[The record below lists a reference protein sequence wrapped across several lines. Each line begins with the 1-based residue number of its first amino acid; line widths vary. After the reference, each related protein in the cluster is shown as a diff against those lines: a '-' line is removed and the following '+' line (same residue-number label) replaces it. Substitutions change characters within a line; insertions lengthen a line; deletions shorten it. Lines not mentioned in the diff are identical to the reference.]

1 MVPTYGCGVTPARPL
16 GLQKLAGFLIPD
28 APWPT
33 SRYNY
38 ASYELGLYP
47 VFRIAMVRL
56 SKRRSKAR
64 THALTLAAYTAAV
77 FLSALLLFGVQP
89 MFTRMV
95 LPRLGGS
102 PSVWSVAMVF
112 FQSMLLAGYAYAHML
127 TTLRQRYVPVVVHI
141 VLLLAAA
148 LTLPLGIAQGWGTPP
163 VTDIA
168 AVWLLGLFTVSIGLP
183 FLALSASNPLLQS
196 WFART
201 GHRDAHDPY
210 FLYAASNVG
219 SFLALLAYP
228 VLFEPAF
235 TLQMQNRM
243 WSFGFVLLIL
253 LVVGCAALMLKTPR
267 RRTGEP
273 KPSKAPPKPTWPT
286 IGRWIFVSAVPS
298 GLLVAVT
305 AFIST
310 DVAAAPLLWV
320 IPLSLYLLTWVVAF
334 QRRSA
339 VPHRIVLLLQ
349 PFAIAT
355 IVVLLFYTT
364 WIPIF
369 FNLGG
374 HLLAFFIIALACHGE
389 LARTKPPARDLTT
402 FYVSLSLGG
411 MVGGL
416 FAGLVAPYAFS
427 WVAEY
432 PILAVLA
439 VLCRP
444 FSQDI
449 WKPFSR
455 WLWPLSPKQW
465 PQLDS
470 WFWPTA
476 SVVVIF
482 LLAPGFGGAA
492 LADGDLTA
500 AVLVLAGISIVL
512 FRDPP
517 KSALAVAIALV
528 AIRLYPA
535 GEYRVVTLRSF
546 FGIHKIYDTDDGRF
560 RILKHGSTIHG
571 AQIIADENGEPL
583 TGRPKPISYYHDNSA
598 IDQVTQAV
606 RARKAGP
613 PRVAVIGLGSGT
625 LACRIE
631 SGEDWRFFEI
641 DPTIIEIARDPKR
654 FTFLSSCAPNLPVVL
669 GDARLTFA
677 REPDRVY
684 DLIIVDAYSSDAIPV
699 HLATAEAMAL
709 YKSKLA
715 PHGVVLMH
723 ISNRHLELKSVVE
736 GIATA
741 NGLKTWIW
749 SSDNEESDDNNF
761 IFSSEVAIVAEDAD
775 DIGDL
780 KWDNLWVFT
789 PPDPAIRTWT
799 DDYSNIAGALWRRY
813 SR

>member
-1 MVPTYGCGVTPARPL
+1 MARRP
-16 GLQKLAGFLIPD
+16 
-28 APWPT
+28 
-33 SRYNY
+33 
-38 ASYELGLYP
+38 
-47 VFRIAMVRL
+47 
-56 SKRRSKAR
+56 KRRSKAR
-64 THALTLAAYTAAV
+64 THAITLATYTAAV

-112 FQSMLLAGYAYAHML
+112 FQSMLLAGYAYAHVL
-127 TTLRQRYVPVVVHI
+127 TTLRQRYTPVAIHLA
-141 VLLLAAA
+141 LLLAAA
-148 LTLPLGIAQGWGTPP
+148 LTLPLGIAQGWGAPP
-163 VTDIA
+163 ANDIA
-168 AVWLLGLFTVSIGLP
+168 ALWLLGLFTVSIGLP
-183 FLALSASNPLLQS
+183 FFALSASNPLLQA

-228 VLFEPAF
+228 ALFEPAF

-243 WSFGFVLLIL
+243 WSLGFVLLIL
-253 LVVGCAALMLKTPR
+253 LVAGCAVLMLRAPLRSPVAPRQSKT
-267 RRTGEP
+267 
-273 KPSKAPPKPTWPT
+273 APKPTWAML
-286 IGRWIFVSAVPS
+286 GRWIFVSAVPS
-298 GLLVAVT
+298 GLLIAVT
-305 AFIST
+305 AHIST

-320 IPLSLYLLTWVVAF
+320 IPLSLYLLTWVLVF
-334 QRRSA
+334 QRRPLIS
-339 VPHRIVLLLQ
+339 HRLALLLQ
-349 PFAIAT
+349 PFAVAT

-374 HLLAFFIIALACHGE
+374 HLLAFFVIALACHGE
-389 LARTKPPARDLTT
+389 LARTRPPARDLTA
-402 FYVSLSLGG
+402 FYVSLSFGG

-416 FAGLVAPYAFS
+416 FAGLIAPYAFS

-444 FSQDI
+444 ISQDI
-449 WKPFSR
+449 WKPFNR
-455 WLWPLSPKQW
+455 WLRPLSPSQW
-465 PQLDS
+465 PHLNR
-470 WFWPTA
+470 WFWPAATMVA
-476 SVVVIF
+476 IF
-482 LLAPGFGGAA
+482 LLAPGFGGAP
-492 LADGDLTA
+492 LHDDDTFLTA
-500 AVLVLAGISIVL
+500 AVLTLAGISIVL

-517 KSALAVAIALV
+517 KSALAVAIALI
-528 AIRLYPA
+528 AIRIYPI
-535 GEYRVVTLRSF
+535 GEYHIVTKRSF
-546 FGIHKIYDTDDGRF
+546 FGIHKIYDTDDGRY

-571 AQIIADENGEPL
+571 AQMIVDEDGKPIN
-583 TGRPKPISYYHDNSA
+583 GRPKPITYYHDRSP
-598 IDQVTQAV
+598 IHQVIWSV
-606 RARKAGP
+606 RVRRGDP
-613 PRVAVIGLGSGT
+613 LRVAVIGLGSGT
-625 LACRIE
+625 LACHIR
-631 SGEDWRFFEI
+631 SGETWRFFEI
-641 DPTIIEIARDPKR
+641 DPMVIEIARDPAY
-654 FTFLSSCAPNLPVVL
+654 FTFLSSCAPALPIIL

-677 REPDRVY
+677 HESDHVY
-684 DLIIVDAYSSDAIPV
+684 DLIVVDAYSSDAIPL

-723 ISNRHLELKSVVE
+723 ISNRHLELKRVVE
-736 GIATA
+736 GIASA

-775 DIGDL
+775 DIGNL
-780 KWDNLWVFT
+780 KWDNLWVLT
-789 PPDPAIRTWT
+789 PPDPTLRTWT

-813 SR
+813 GR

>member
-1 MVPTYGCGVTPARPL
+1 
-16 GLQKLAGFLIPD
+16 
-28 APWPT
+28 
-33 SRYNY
+33 
-38 ASYELGLYP
+38 
-47 VFRIAMVRL
+47 MVRR
-56 SKRRSKAR
+56 STRRSKTR
-64 THALTLAAYTAAV
+64 THPITLVTYTAAV

-112 FQSMLLAGYAYAHML
+112 FQSMLLAGYAYAHVL
-127 TTLRQRYVPVVVHI
+127 TTLRQRYTPVAIHLA
-141 VLLLAAA
+141 LLLAAT
-148 LTLPLGIAQGWGTPP
+148 LTLPLGIAQGWDAPP
-163 VTDIA
+163 ANDIA
-168 AVWLLGLFTVSIGLP
+168 ALWLFGLFIVSIGLP
-183 FLALSASNPLLQS
+183 FLALSASNPLLQA
-196 WFART
+196 WFVRT
-201 GHRDAHDPY
+201 GHPEGHDPY
-210 FLYAASNVG
+210 FLYAASNIG
-219 SFLALLAYP
+219 SFLALLSYP
-228 VLFEPAF
+228 ALFEPAF
-235 TLQMQNRM
+235 TLQVQNRM
-243 WSFGFVLLIL
+243 WSVGFVLLIL
-253 LVVGCAALMLKTPR
+253 LVAGCAVLMLKGPR
-267 RRTGEP
+267 RRIAETRRT
-273 KPSKAPPKPTWPT
+273 KNAPKPTWQA
-286 IGRWIFVSAVPS
+286 IGRWVFISAVPS
-298 GLLVAVT
+298 GLLIAVT
-305 AFIST
+305 AHIST
-310 DVAAAPLLWV
+310 DVAAAPLMWA
-320 IPLSLYLLTWVVAF
+320 IPLSLYLLTWVLVF
-334 QRRSA
+334 QRRP
-339 VPHRIVLLLQ
+339 VIPHRIVLLLQ
-349 PFAIAT
+349 PFAVAT

-374 HLLAFFIIALACHGE
+374 HLLAFFVIALACHGE
-389 LARTKPPARDLTT
+389 LARTRPSPRDLTT
-402 FYVSLSLGG
+402 FYVSLSFGG

-416 FAGLVAPYAFS
+416 FAGLIAPYAFS

-444 FSQDI
+444 LSQDI
-449 WKPFSR
+449 WKPFNR
-455 WLWPLSPKQW
+455 WLWPLSPSRW
-465 PQLDS
+465 PRFDS
-470 WFWPTA
+470 WFWPA
-476 SVVVIF
+476 AAVVAII
-482 LLAPGFGGAA
+482 LLAPGFGGTP
-492 LADGDLTA
+492 LGDEDTFLKL
-500 AVLVLAGISIVL
+500 AVLALAGISIAL

-517 KSALAVAIALV
+517 KSALAVAIALMM
-528 AIRLYPA
+528 IRIYPT

-546 FGIHKIYDTDDGRF
+546 FGVHKIYDTDDGRF

-571 AQIIADENGEPL
+571 AQMIADENGEPI
-583 TGRPKPISYYHDNSA
+583 TGRPEPITYYHDNSA
-598 IDQVTQAV
+598 MDQVIQAV
-606 RARKAGP
+606 RARKVGP
-613 PRVAVIGLGSGT
+613 LRTAVIGLGSGT

-631 SGEDWRFFEI
+631 SGEDWHFFEI

-654 FTFLSSCAPNLPVVL
+654 FTFLSSCAPNLPIVL

-736 GIATA
+736 GIASA
-741 NGLKTWIW
+741 NGLQTWIW

-761 IFSSEVAIVAEDAD
+761 IFSSEVAIVAEHAD
-775 DIGDL
+775 DIGEL